1 MEAMENYLYVLAL
14 LGLAWILQLA
24 FSVRQMRRFYRR
36 FGELRQFGN
45 VAMGIGGGTYKGR
58 AYAVVVSDSGGRV
71 VAAEVM
77 RGFTVFAHLKPITAI
92 TAWSLKAVCADPPVD
107 LPENTRRALVAA
119 ATSLVDD
126 APGQRAGSRRPA
138 RVELKEA

>member
-1 MEAMENYLYVLAL
+1 MENYLFLLAL

-24 FSVRQMRRFYRR
+24 LSVRQMRRFYRR
-36 FGELRQFGN
+36 FAELRHQGKA
-45 VAMGIGGGTYKGR
+45 AMGIGGGTYKGR
-58 AYAVVVSDSGGRV
+58 AYAVIVSDSRGRV

-77 RGFTVFAHLKPITAI
+77 RGFTVFAHLRPTTAV
-92 TAWSLKAVCADPPVD
+92 AGWSLKAVCADPPAD

-119 ATSLVDD
+119 ATNLMNP
-126 APGQRAGSRRPA
+126 AAKQRAGSRRPT